1 MTMTSNKTLSK
12 GDASKRKEIEAN
24 GYLISPSSLDSEAV
38 MVLDSNGNYL
48 DLHYPDSIE
57 ERQALIKDFNWLEA
71 KKS

>member
-1 MTMTSNKTLSK
+1 MIQRVLSK
-12 GDASKRKEIEAN
+12 ADTRKRKEIEAN